1 MTKSEKQFKGIN
13 AFLTLYFIAVII
25 VVEQLIKYS
34 QWTVQLVKKW
44 ELPKEPFFSKI
55 NLVPLDLDLSLY
67 QYIGFAITYMIFY
80 GFILIG
86 LIQLN
91 RTIKLLSEKKLFL
104 PEISSDFKKA
114 GKSFL
119 IFVIGTFIVDFSL
132 LLTASTSKPILDL
145 FATET
150 IVFIILAYLLFF
162 LSDILKEGVLLKE
175 ENELTI

>member
-1 MTKSEKQFKGIN
+1 MIKSGKQFKGIN
-13 AFLTLYFIAVII
+13 AFLLLYFIAVII
-25 VVEQLIKYS
+25 VVEQLIKFS

-44 ELPKEPFFSKI
+44 ELPEGLFFSKI
-55 NLVPLDLDLSLY
+55 NLASLDLELSIY
-67 QYIGFAITYMIFY
+67 QYIGFAITYILFY

-91 RTIKLLSEKKLFL
+91 RTIELLSQKKIFL

-132 LLTASTSKPILDL
+132 LLIAGTSKSILDL
-145 FATET
+145 FVTET
-150 IVFIILAYLLFF
+150 IVFIVLAYLLFF
-162 LSDILKEGVLLKE
+162 LSDVLKEGVLLKE

>member
-1 MTKSEKQFKGIN
+1 MKSENQFKGIN
-13 AFLTLYFIAVII
+13 AFLILYFIAVII
-25 VVEQLIKYS
+25 VVEKLIIYS
-34 QWTVQLVKKW
+34 QWTVQPVKKW
-44 ELPKEPFFSKI
+44 ELPEGLFFSKI
-55 NLVPLDLDLSLY
+55 NLASLDLELSLY
-67 QYIGFAITYMIFY
+67 QYIGFAITYILFY

-91 RTIKLLSEKKLFL
+91 RTIKLLSQKKIFL
-104 PEISSDFKKA
+104 PEISTNFKKA

-119 IFVIGTFIVDFSL
+119 IFVIGTFIEDFSL
-132 LLTASTSKPILDL
+132 LLSARTSKPILDF

-150 IVFIILAYLLFF
+150 IVFIVFAYLLFF